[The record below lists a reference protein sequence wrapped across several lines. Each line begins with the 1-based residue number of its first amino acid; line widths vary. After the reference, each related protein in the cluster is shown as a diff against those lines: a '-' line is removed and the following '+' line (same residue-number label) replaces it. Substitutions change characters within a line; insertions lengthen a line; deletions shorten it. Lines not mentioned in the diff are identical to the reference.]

1 MGRSIRNNAIAFSSI
16 RNRSTASAVRPKV
29 ETIDDKFNNLNN
41 QECLLKQI
49 TVTPTVNCNT
59 QTSDESMC
67 SNYENDNL

>member
-1 MGRSIRNNAIAFSSI
+1 MDKQKINC
-16 RNRSTASAVRPKV
+16 TV
-29 ETIDDKFNNLNN
+29 ETCKFNNLNN

-67 SNYENDNL
+67 SNYENDKL

>member
-1 MGRSIRNNAIAFSSI
+1 MNIKKAGAII
-16 RNRSTASAVRPKV
+16 
-29 ETIDDKFNNLNN
+29 TIVDKFNNLNN

-59 QTSDESMC
+59 QTPDESMC